1 MSLTFARLRP
11 EQRTQVQA
19 LLAEIERVDR
29 MPPLSENKSMRLEG
43 RLDTREHVVVDA
55 AGAILGY
62 GQAAWH
68 RGDSEGEEGHWAI
81 EIALLPDLRDPELT
95 AELID
100 NLRRDVGGSAVTL
113 WARAGYVAIA
123 ATEHG
128 WVNERLLWEMRR
140 RLPIADL
147 APPAPGVPIETF
159 RMGADENAWLEANN
173 AAFAGHPENGSM
185 TRRDL
190 ERRMAQPWFD
200 PGGFFIAWDGDH
212 AVGSCW
218 TKVHGRGLGEIYI
231 IGVVPGWE
239 GKGLGLALVARGLDH
254 LYQER
259 NVTAA
264 MLFVESTNQRA
275 AKLYDG
281 MGFQV
286 ARSIR
291 AFRYAG

>member
-1 MSLTFARLRP
+1 
-11 EQRTQVQA
+11 
-19 LLAEIERVDR
+19 
-29 MPPLSENKSMRLEG
+29 MRLEG
-43 RLDTREHVVVDA
+43 RLDTREHIVVDA
-55 AGAILGY
+55 AGTILGY

-68 RGDSEGEEGHWAI
+68 RGDQDREEGHWAI
-81 EIALLPDLRDPELT
+81 EIALLPGRRDPELT
-95 AELID
+95 AGLID
-100 NLRRDVGGSAVTL
+100 NLRRDVGSSAITL
-113 WARAGYVAIA
+113 WARAEYVAIA
-123 ATEHG
+123 ATENG
-128 WVNERLLWEMRR
+128 WVDARLLWEMRR

-147 APPAPGVPIETF
+147 APPAPGVPIATF

-200 PGGFFIAWDGDH
+200 PEGFFIAWDGDQ

-218 TKVHGRGLGEIYI
+218 TKVHGQGLGEIYI
-231 IGVVPGWE
+231 IGVIPGWE
-239 GKGLGLALVARGLDH
+239 GKGLGLSLVARGLDY

-264 MLFVESTNQRA
+264 MLYVESTNERA
-275 AKLYDG
+275 AKLYEG